1 VVTVPEFE
9 AMRRVQPFDETV
21 IVMGNSTF
29 HHYCW
34 DLLTEIS
41 GVVLAHEL
49 RYTGLF
55 QSYASLRG
63 MGHGFFRDLL
73 LQEYAGL
80 HPSLDLQ
87 QFLESDVA
95 ADLGIH
101 LVGPIIDRASRFLTT
116 SEHAEQ
122 VARLV
127 RPTRS
132 DDIESVGFAYP
143 DTATQVSIERPMPP
157 ILASIGIQWHTKRT
171 MDLVRTL
178 SIVQESIPD
187 VRLRLVGPIDETY
200 ASDVKTLA
208 RELGVH
214 SAVSVLG
221 RVPRDDLERE
231 IASASLALQL
241 RATSNGEVSAAIAD
255 CIVAGTPVIT
265 TSIGAQTE
273 LADAGVEL
281 LHLAA
286 TPADIA
292 EAVVSILEDD
302 AYRED
307 MSTRGMRWA
316 SERDPALA
324 ADRLLSAIGL
334 ASDRS

>member
-1 VVTVPEFE
+1 
-9 AMRRVQPFDETV
+9 
-21 IVMGNSTF
+21 
-29 HHYCW
+29 
-34 DLLTEIS
+34 
-41 GVVLAHEL
+41 
-49 RYTGLF
+49 
-55 QSYASLRG
+55 
-63 MGHGFFRDLL
+63 
-73 LQEYAGL
+73 
-80 HPSLDLQ
+80 
-87 QFLESDVA
+87 
-95 ADLGIH
+95 
-101 LVGPIIDRASRFLTT
+101 
-116 SEHAEQ
+116 
-122 VARLV
+122 
-127 RPTRS
+127 
-132 DDIESVGFAYP
+132 
-143 DTATQVSIERPMPP
+143 MPP